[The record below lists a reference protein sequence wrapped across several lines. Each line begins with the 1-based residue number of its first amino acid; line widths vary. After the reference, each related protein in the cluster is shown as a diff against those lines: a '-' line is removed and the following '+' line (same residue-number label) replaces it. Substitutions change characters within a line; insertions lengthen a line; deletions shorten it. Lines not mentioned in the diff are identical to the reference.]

1 MTLLQLR
8 YLCIP
13 HIMVVNIKKP
23 IGLTTN
29 IATTS
34 IVDDMI
40 IVAMIIA
47 NYMDV
52 VSNLWITAVQHSCV
66 CICLVVVCA
75 RGVQRRLSSERICC
89 EYGKCIDSVFG
100 ENWMASALAAIQH
113 CPNTIG
119 ADILMPHTG
128 ADLRLNQRNA

>member
-52 VSNLWITAVQHSCV
+52 GKIVLYHRRRSHVYASAWLSSAHVECNS
-66 CICLVVVCA
+66 
-75 RGVQRRLSSERICC
+75 RLSSERICC

>member
-52 VSNLWITAVQHSCV
+52 VSNLWITAVQHV
-66 CICLVVVCA
+66 TRNDYH
-75 RGVQRRLSSERICC
+75 RG
-89 EYGKCIDSVFG
+89 K
-100 ENWMASALAAIQH
+100 
-113 CPNTIG
+113 
-119 ADILMPHTG
+119 
-128 ADLRLNQRNA
+128 

>member
-8 YLCIP
+8 HLCIP
-13 HIMVVNIKKP
+13 HIMAVNIKKP

-47 NYMDV
+47 TYMDV
-52 VSNLWITAVQHSCV
+52 VSNLWITAVQGKIVLYH
-66 CICLVVVCA
+66 
-75 RGVQRRLSSERICC
+75 RRRSHVHASAWLSSTHVECNSDQAVK
-89 EYGKCIDSVFG
+89 ESVANM
-100 ENWMASALAAIQH
+100 ENVSTVYLVK
-113 CPNTIG
+113 
-119 ADILMPHTG
+119 TG
-128 ADLRLNQRNA
+128 WHPL